1 MNLDEESA
9 ILAALEPTQR
19 TATLS
24 EPLPRRRLGTG
35 TLLLLWILRIY
46 VLLAVP
52 LVIYTFVQTLTAHHA
67 P

>member
-1 MNLDEESA
+1 MNHDEENT

-52 LVIYTFVQTLTAHHA
+52 LVIYTFAQALTTHHA
-67 P
+67 Q